1 LKNKTLNL
9 EQMKIENKNL
19 SEAENPQLNIG
30 AVSSRF
36 VNVKLRRDTAEGMI
50 STYEFLVWD
59 NVGEEKKECQKI
71 LKALKKALS

>member
-1 LKNKTLNL
+1 
-9 EQMKIENKNL
+9 MKIENKNL

-50 STYEFLVWD
+50 STYEFLVWN
-59 NVGEEKKECQKI
+59 NVGEEKKECQRI
-71 LKALKKALS
+71 LKALKKALQQM

>member
-50 STYEFLVWD
+50 STYEFLVWN
-59 NVGEEKKECQKI
+59 NVGEEKKECQRI

>member
-1 LKNKTLNL
+1 
-9 EQMKIENKNL
+9 MKIENKNL

-50 STYEFLVWD
+50 STYEFLVWN
-59 NVGEEKKECQKI
+59 NVGEEKKECQRI

>member
-1 LKNKTLNL
+1 MKLKN
-9 EQMKIENKNL
+9 ENL

-50 STYEFLVWD
+50 STYEFLVWN
-59 NVGEEKKECQKI
+59 NVGEEKKDCQRI